1 MYRAAKKAGEISRGQ
16 PKKNCQDD
24 GQYFRVKLDDIGIDR
39 NLSSR
44 SQKVGGIGEQA
55 FEAVVANVRQRIADQ
70 SGRVSLD
77 VTAVDKKQ
85 RQRRIAAA
93 AE

>member
-1 MYRAAKKAGEISRGQ
+1 MVMSALLLITG
-16 PKKNCQDD
+16 
-24 GQYFRVKLDDIGIDR
+24 
-39 NLSSR
+39 SSR
-44 SQKVGGIGEQA
+44 DIAPCPKCA
-55 FEAVVANVRQRIADQ
+55 DIADQ